1 MKKIFH
7 SADSRGSFDFGWLK
21 TNHSFSFGHYFN
33 PEKTNFGMLR
43 VLNDDFVEG
52 GKGFSTHPH
61 KDMEIITIPLAG
73 ALEHQDSTGGRGVLY
88 PNEVQV
94 MSAGKGIEH
103 SEYNHLKDETSNF
116 LQIWIFP
123 DRKGHQPKYDQK
135 YFDEEDRKN
144 KFQLLVS
151 PEKTNGNLWINQN
164 AFISLAELD
173 ETKVITYEM
182 KSENHGIYLFL
193 ISGELEVEDNL
204 LTKRDAIG
212 IWETDKVQ
220 IKANKNSFFLLIEVP
235 MSQ

>member
-1 MKKIFH
+1 
-7 SADSRGSFDFGWLK
+7 
-21 TNHSFSFGHYFN
+21 
-33 PEKTNFGMLR
+33 
-43 VLNDDFVEG
+43 
-52 GKGFSTHPH
+52 
-61 KDMEIITIPLAG
+61 MEIITIPLAG

>member
-1 MKKIFH
+1 LYKTIKIYRLFKCK
-7 SADSRGSFDFGWLK
+7 SCGVIFLDRENLSSDLSRF
-21 TNHSFSFGHYFN
+21 
-33 PEKTNFGMLR
+33 
-43 VLNDDFVEG
+43 
-52 GKGFSTHPH
+52 
-61 KDMEIITIPLAG
+61 
-73 ALEHQDSTGGRGVLY
+73 
-88 PNEVQV
+88 
-94 MSAGKGIEH
+94 
-103 SEYNHLKDETSNF
+103 
-116 LQIWIFP
+116 
-123 DRKGHQPKYDQK
+123 YDQK

-173 ETKVITYEM
+173 ESKAITYEM